1 MILISRLNS
10 FIKLASILI
19 IFTKSVMPKRLT
31 KMLTSIMH
39 KRMHYL
45 DKLILYHID
54 IRDITLT

>member
-1 MILISRLNS
+1 MILISKLNS

-19 IFTKSVMPKRLT
+19 LFTKSVMPKRLT

-39 KRMHYL
+39 KRMHCL